1 MLTDGPPTIS
11 YHGTEEMTLKELA
24 VLVGTEMSVLVNDGW
39 SGRGDLALSQECQ
52 HKTKILTGKANLQ
65 GSWVPPA
72 SRLR

>member
-1 MLTDGPPTIS
+1 MFVGLPNVYRSGDGPPTMR
-11 YHGTEEMTLKELA
+11 GKGAGMA
-24 VLVGTEMSVLVNDGW
+24 GP
-39 SGRGDLALSQECQ
+39 RGDLALSQECQ